1 MTTPPT
7 PPATPR
13 LTRRRAPLTLRRR
26 ILRRVFMIVPMA
38 ALVFLVGRM
47 GWLDQA
53 ADKLTFSRMSWF
65 DNTALVEHFRTIVT
79 HNGMTSDAKDC
90 LLFVLNGNDPPDAT
104 RIDVLEKHSGA
115 CPGDR
120 NTLPHLFTLQIDRL
134 GQTAQTDWQSPGL
147 FHPLPR

>member
-1 MTTPPT
+1 MTRAPT
-7 PPATPR
+7 PTPPR
-13 LTRRRAPLTLRRR
+13 LTRRRGPVTLKQR
-26 ILRRVFMIVPMA
+26 IVRRVLMIVPMA

-53 ADKLTFSRMSWF
+53 ADKLTFSRTSWF

-79 HNGMTSDAKDC
+79 HNGMTSDSKDC
-90 LLFVLNGNDPPDAT
+90 LLFVVNGNDPPDAT
-104 RIDVLEKHSGA
+104 RIDVMEKHSGK

-120 NTLPHLFTLQIDRL
+120 NTLPRLFTLQIDRID
-134 GQTAQTDWQSPGL
+134 QKVQTDWQSPGV

>member
-1 MTTPPT
+1 MTKAPT
-7 PPATPR
+7 PTPPR
-13 LTRRRAPLTLRRR
+13 LTRRRAPVTLKQR
-26 ILRRVFMIVPMA
+26 IVRRVLMIVPMA

-53 ADKLTFSRMSWF
+53 ADRLTFSRASWF

-79 HNGMTSDAKDC
+79 HNGMTSDSKDC

-104 RIDVLEKHSGA
+104 RIDVMEKHSGK

-120 NTLPHLFTLQIDRL
+120 NTLPHLFTLQIDRV
-134 GQTAQTDWQSPGL
+134 GQTAQTDWQSPGV

>member
-1 MTTPPT
+1 MTKAPASTP
-7 PPATPR
+7 PR
-13 LTRRRAPLTLRRR
+13 LTRRRAPVSLKQR
-26 ILRRVFMIVPMA
+26 IVRRVLMIVPMA

-53 ADKLTFSRMSWF
+53 ADKLTFSRTSWF

-79 HNGMTSDAKDC
+79 HNGMTSDSKDC

-104 RIDVLEKHSGA
+104 RIDVMEKHSGK

-120 NTLPHLFTLQIDRL
+120 NTLPHLFTLQIDRID
-134 GQTAQTDWQSPGL
+134 QTVRTDWQSPGV

>member
-1 MTTPPT
+1 MNDTTQAT
-7 PPATPR
+7 PPR
-13 LTRRRAPLTLRRR
+13 LTRRRAPLGLKQR
-26 ILRRVFMIVPMA
+26 ILRRVMMIVPMA

-53 ADKLTFSRMSWF
+53 ADKLTFSRTSWF
-65 DNTALVEHFRTIVT
+65 DNTAVVEHFRTIVT

-90 LLFVLNGNDPPDAT
+90 LLFVINGNDPPDAT
-104 RIDVLEKHSGA
+104 RLEVLEKHSGK

-120 NTLPHLFTLQIDRL
+120 NTLPHLFTIQIDRL
-134 GQTAQTDWQSPGL
+134 NQTAQTDWQSPGM

>member
-1 MTTPPT
+1 MNDTTQAT
-7 PPATPR
+7 PPR
-13 LTRRRAPLTLRRR
+13 LTRRRAPLSLKQR
-26 ILRRVFMIVPMA
+26 ILRRVMMIVPMA

-53 ADKLTFSRMSWF
+53 ADKLTFSRTSWF
-65 DNTALVEHFRTIVT
+65 DNTAVVEHFRTIVT

-90 LLFVLNGNDPPDAT
+90 LLFVINGNDPPDAT
-104 RIDVLEKHSGA
+104 RLEVLEKHSGK

-120 NTLPHLFTLQIDRL
+120 NTLPHLFTIQIDRL
-134 GQTAQTDWQSPGL
+134 NQTAQTDWQSPGM

>member
-1 MTTPPT
+1 MNDTTQAT
-7 PPATPR
+7 PPR
-13 LTRRRAPLTLRRR
+13 LTRRRTPLSLKQR
-26 ILRRVFMIVPMA
+26 ILRRVMMIVPMA

-53 ADKLTFSRMSWF
+53 ADKLTFSRTSWF
-65 DNTALVEHFRTIVT
+65 DNTAVVEHFRTIVT

-90 LLFVLNGNDPPDAT
+90 LLFVINGNDPPDAT
-104 RIDVLEKHSGA
+104 RLEVLEKHSGK

-120 NTLPHLFTLQIDRL
+120 NTLPHLFTIQIDRL
-134 GQTAQTDWQSPGL
+134 NQTAQTDWQSPGM

>member
-1 MTTPPT
+1 MTKAPAPT
-7 PPATPR
+7 PPR
-13 LTRRRAPLTLRRR
+13 LTRRRGPVTLKQR
-26 ILRRVFMIVPMA
+26 IVRRVLMIVPMA

-53 ADKLTFSRMSWF
+53 ADRLTFSRTSWF

-79 HNGMTSDAKDC
+79 HNGMTSDSKDC
-90 LLFVLNGNDPPDAT
+90 LLFVVNGNDPPDAT
-104 RIDVLEKHSGA
+104 RIDVMEKHSGK

-120 NTLPHLFTLQIDRL
+120 STLPRLFTLQIDRVD
-134 GQTAQTDWQSPGL
+134 QQAQTDWQSPGV

>member
-1 MTTPPT
+1 MTETPNAP
-7 PPATPR
+7 PR

-26 ILRRVFMIVPMA
+26 ILRRVLMVVPMA
-38 ALVFLVGRM
+38 GLVFLVGRM

-53 ADKLTFSRMSWF
+53 ADKMTFSRMSWF
-65 DNTALVEHFRTIVT
+65 DNTALVEHFRTVVT

-104 RIDVLEKHSGA
+104 RIEVLEKHSGS
-115 CPGDR
+115 CPGAR

-134 GQTAQTDWQSPGL
+134 GQSAQTDWQSPGL
-147 FHPLPR
+147 FHPLPH